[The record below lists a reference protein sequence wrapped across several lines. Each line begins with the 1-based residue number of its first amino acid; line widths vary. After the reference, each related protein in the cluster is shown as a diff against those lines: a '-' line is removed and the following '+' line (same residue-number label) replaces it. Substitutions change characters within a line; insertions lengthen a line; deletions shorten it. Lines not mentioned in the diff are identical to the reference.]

1 MMSVV
6 MYFHYHIQ
14 RFSMFAAAVFAAAVF
29 AAAALLPPPLQL
41 IFTSDGKGNNYFLK
55 IQQTNM
61 ILRHLLC
68 IRLRIA

>member
-1 MMSVV
+1 MFAAAVFAAAV
-6 MYFHYHIQ
+6 
-14 RFSMFAAAVFAAAVF
+14 FAAAVFAAAVF